1 VETPA
6 IPEPMMIISFVLFL
20 SSVSNFILVGGIIFV
35 VVHKILL
42 FDLKK
47 NNFKMKLK
55 IESSNEIKNFIIYFI
70 GQNKN
75 KENES

>member
-1 VETPA
+1 
-6 IPEPMMIISFVLFL
+6 
-20 SSVSNFILVGGIIFV
+20 
-35 VVHKILL
+35 
-42 FDLKK
+42 
-47 NNFKMKLK
+47 MKLK